1 MGYTLAMEFGHSARQ
16 RGKKVKALIQL
27 ERGAVLLDIS
37 AECRPVGR
45 KRANLVLIGQYFI
58 GRTNTGLQGCGV
70 GDEEAV
76 GLAQKAGDAG
86 LDRTGVVAGQGVSV
100 RVDLGGRRIIKK
112 KTRQTKKTTP

>member
-45 KRANLVLIGQYFI
+45 KRENLVMIGQYFT
-58 GRTNTGLQGCGV
+58 GRTNTGLQDCGV
-70 GDEEAV
+70 GDEAAV
-76 GLAQKAGDAG
+76 GLAQKADDAGFAVGHDRPG
-86 LDRTGVVAGQGVSV
+86 LDRKGVG
-100 RVDLGGRRIIKK
+100 
-112 KTRQTKKTTP
+112 